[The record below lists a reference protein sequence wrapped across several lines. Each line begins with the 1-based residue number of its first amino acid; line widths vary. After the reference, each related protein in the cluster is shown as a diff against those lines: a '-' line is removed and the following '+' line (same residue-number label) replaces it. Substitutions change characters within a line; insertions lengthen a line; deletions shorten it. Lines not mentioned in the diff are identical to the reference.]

1 MRSFRVI
8 GADGMEVLFRAR
20 QANVSPT
27 LRVVVFSASVGAA
40 YPGPMSRE
48 LGSWLSGPQSLGSRE
63 GYPGQKLGL
72 PAQGSG
78 SLAGLGR
85 RAAALMVDWL
95 ISYGLAGLGL
105 AGGLFGAD
113 FLATAVL
120 IVWFVLGVVSVR
132 LFGFTPGQYA
142 LGLQVASID
151 NRLHVGTGRASAR
164 CLLIALVIPAL
175 FTDSDGR
182 GFQDRLTATAVVR
195 R

>member
-1 MRSFRVI
+1 
-8 GADGMEVLFRAR
+8 
-20 QANVSPT
+20 
-27 LRVVVFSASVGAA
+27 
-40 YPGPMSRE
+40 MS
-48 LGSWLSGPQSLGSRE
+48 SRE
-63 GYPGQKLGL
+63 GYPGQRLGL
-72 PAQGSG
+72 PAEGPG

-85 RAAALMVDWL
+85 RACALLVDWF

-105 AGGLFGAD
+105 SFGLYGSA

-120 IVWFVLGVVSVR
+120 LVWFVLGVVSVR

-142 LGLQVASID
+142 LGLQVASVD
-151 NRLHVGTGRASAR
+151 NRLHVGTGRAVVR
-164 CLLIALVIPAL
+164 GLLIAVVIPAL